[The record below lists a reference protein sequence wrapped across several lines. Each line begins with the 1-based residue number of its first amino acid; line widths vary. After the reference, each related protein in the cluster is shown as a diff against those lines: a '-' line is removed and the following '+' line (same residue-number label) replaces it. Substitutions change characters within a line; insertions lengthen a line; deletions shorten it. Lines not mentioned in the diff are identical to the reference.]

1 MNGNKL
7 IYTILAGLAVLG
19 IAAGVNLAIAQGK
32 LETRATTTE
41 SVQAAH
47 SEVIVDVPVIANEI
61 AHIKGDIADIKA
73 TQGKIFDAIKALE
86 KD

>member
-7 IYTILAGLAVLG
+7 IYSIIACLVAAGV
-19 IAAGVNLAIAQGK
+19 IAGVNLAIAQGK

-41 SVQAAH
+41 SVQAVH

-61 AHIKGDIADIKA
+61 GHIKGDIAAIKE
-73 TQGKIFDAIKALE
+73 TQGKILDAIQAL
-86 KD
+86 K